1 MIFTHVP
8 SRGVEEVG
16 SPADRLLETLW
27 SQYWAEPLAASLHYP
42 ARKDKQCRAT
52 DEGR

>member
-27 SQYWAEPLAASLHYP
+27 SQYWAEPLAAVGGL
-42 ARKDKQCRAT
+42 AT
-52 DEGR
+52 LSGAKR